1 MCVHEQAG
9 TFPPPPGP
17 SLPCRLTEPQQPG
30 RGGERRRRQQRVP
43 VQRSVTLPYSLW
55 GGGGGRA
62 LCTFSS
68 RAFPHFNKPGPIASR
83 REQRDGGRKAHPG
96 SGRIRNPPGR
106 QSPEAPGDS
115 SAAPDW
121 APGYAAVFLLLSSS
135 SSFSSSVPSLKGERR
150 PAKGE
155 KLGSVCGVSGGPR
168 DQDEK

>member
-1 MCVHEQAG
+1 M
-9 TFPPPPGP
+9 
-17 SLPCRLTEPQQPG
+17 
-30 RGGERRRRQQRVP
+30 P
-43 VQRSVTLPYSLW
+43 VQRSATLPYSLR
-55 GGGGGRA
+55 GGGEGRA

-96 SGRIRNPPGR
+96 SGSTRKPPGK
-106 QSPEAPGDS
+106 QSPEAPSDS

-121 APGYAAVFLLLSSS
+121 APGYAAVFLLSSS
-135 SSFSSSVPSLKGERR
+135 SSFSSCVPSLKGERR

-155 KLGSVCGVSGGPR
+155 KLGSVCGVFGGPR